1 MSMLFGLLPA
11 IVLLS
16 EIVYFTGFHD
26 KAGSFVYMLVN
37 GAIVGGSVY
46 FFTCNKMP
54 ANNFVQRHTSEL
66 LRLGMVAC
74 VQSVIF
80 LALYLFTK

>member
-1 MSMLFGLLPA
+1 MLFGALPA
-11 IVLLS
+11 IVLWS
-16 EIVYFTGFHD
+16 EIVYFTGFHE

-46 FFTCNKMP
+46 FFRRKPMP
-54 ANNFVQRHTSEL
+54 ANTFVQRHTSDL

-80 LALYLFTK
+80 LALYLFTD